1 VVIAPL
7 ESLFTTL
14 PINLTQSIQ
23 QSCRRSSACFFGMR
37 EYIRWSRQLTT
48 DLPFVT
54 IVDVKM
60 SSPLFQRKHRKMNK
74 SASRRRFL
82 QAAGS
87 TAATLTILK
96 AGSART
102 YSANET
108 LNIVAIG
115 AGGRAAGDIQ
125 EVASQ
130 NIVGLCDV
138 DQARAAD
145 MFNRFPKARKFKD
158 YRVMLQEMASQI
170 DAVIVGTPDHHHF
183 HASMAAIR
191 LGKHVY
197 CEKPLTHSVWEA
209 RELTLAA
216 RAAGVA
222 TQMGN
227 QAQATEQTRIVQ
239 EFVMDNA
246 IGQIREA
253 HIWTDRPSRGLFD
266 EYWPQGVSRP
276 TDAATV
282 PASLDWDLWLGP
294 APERPYH
301 AAYLPAKWR
310 GWWDFGTGA
319 LGDIACHYFDPV
331 FRALKLGAP
340 TSVEA
345 SSTRVNT
352 ETYPVGAMI
361 TYQFP
366 ARGEMAPVKLVWYDG
381 GLRPPRPAA
390 IKQGDEMG
398 TNGLMLVG
406 DDDAVLMSDWNSWRM
421 YPEER
426 ARQYGTPP
434 VKLPRSVG
442 HHQEWIEACKGG
454 SPAGSNFDWA
464 GPMTETILL
473 GNVALRSQLR
483 EDLTRTKLEWDAAK
497 LAFTNYSEA
506 NQFLRRE
513 YRNGWDV

>member
-1 VVIAPL
+1 MARNVG
-7 ESLFTTL
+7 ESPVRSDRLSLCPGQELNTCQRKYRLMNVT
-14 PINLTQSIQ
+14 PN
-23 QSCRRSSACFFGMR
+23 RRS
-37 EYIRWSRQLTT
+37 
-48 DLPFVT
+48 
-54 IVDVKM
+54 
-60 SSPLFQRKHRKMNK
+60 
-74 SASRRRFL
+74 FL
-82 QAAGS
+82 QTAAA
-87 TAATLTILK
+87 TAATFTILK

-102 YSANET
+102 YAANEK
-108 LNIVAIG
+108 LNIASIG

-125 EVASQ
+125 AVASQ
-130 NIVGLCDV
+130 NIVALCDV
-138 DQARAAD
+138 DQNRAAG
-145 MFNRFPKARKFKD
+145 MFHKFPNAKRFKD
-158 YRVMLQEMASQI
+158 YRIMLQEMESQI

-191 LGKHVY
+191 HGKHVY

-216 RAAGVA
+216 RKAGVA

-227 QAQATEQTRIVQ
+227 QAQATEQTRVVQ

-246 IGQIREA
+246 VGQIREA

-276 TDAATV
+276 ADKPTV
-282 PASLDWDLWLGP
+282 PDTLAWDLWLGP

-301 AAYLPAKWR
+301 SAYLPTKWR

-345 SSTRVNT
+345 SSTRVNV
-352 ETYPVGAMI
+352 ETYPVGSMI
-361 TYQFP
+361 TFYFP

-390 IKQGDEMG
+390 IKDGDVMG
-398 TNGLMLVG
+398 TNGLLLVG

-421 YPEER
+421 YPEDR
-426 ARQYGTPP
+426 AKQYGTPP
-434 VKLPRSVG
+434 ATLPRSAG
-442 HHQEWIEACKGG
+442 HHVEWIEACKGG
-454 SPAGSNFDWA
+454 RQQVRILT
-464 GPMTETILL
+464 GPD
-473 GNVALRSQLR
+473 R
-483 EDLTRTKLEWDAAK
+483 
-497 LAFTNYSEA
+497 
-506 NQFLRRE
+506 
-513 YRNGWDV
+513 